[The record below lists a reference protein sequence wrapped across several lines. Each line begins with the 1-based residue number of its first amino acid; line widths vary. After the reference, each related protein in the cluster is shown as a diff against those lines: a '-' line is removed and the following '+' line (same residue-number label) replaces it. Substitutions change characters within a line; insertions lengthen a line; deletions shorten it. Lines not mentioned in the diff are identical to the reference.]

1 MNMKKSLAASSAL
14 LLALPLAASA
24 QSLQPLANLIGAIGR
39 LVGALVP
46 ILITMALV
54 AFFWGLVKY
63 LWGTKGSKEEAANA
77 KNLMIWGLV
86 SLFVMVSVWGIV
98 RLAQDALGIQQNA
111 DVRSPRVLVPG
122 DATRAEFDESYF
134 GPGYVP
140 SSPTYGGP
148 R

>member
-1 MNMKKSLAASSAL
+1 MKKSLASATAL

-54 AFFWGLVKY
+54 VFFFGLVRY
-63 LWGTKGSKEEAANA
+63 LMGKGGKSDIAGA
-77 KNLMIWGLV
+77 KSLMIWGLV

-98 RLAQDALGIQQNA
+98 RLAQDALGINPNQGA
-111 DVRSPRVLVPG
+111 TSPQILL
-122 DATRAEFDESYF
+122 
-134 GPGYVP
+134 
-140 SSPTYGGP
+140 P

>member
-1 MNMKKSLAASSAL
+1 MTKNLSYLSAL

-24 QSLQPLANLIGAIGR
+24 QTLQPLANLIGAIAR

-54 AFFWGLVKY
+54 AFFWGLVRY
-63 LWGTKGSKEEAANA
+63 LFSKDGEKGLAGA

-98 RLAQDALGIQQNA
+98 RLAQDALGVNPNA
-111 DVRSPRVLVPG
+111 GATAPQVLYPR
-122 DATRAEFDESYF
+122 
-134 GPGYVP
+134 
-140 SSPTYGGP
+140 
-148 R
+148 